1 MSLERDVV
9 RERKQRQRVPGR
21 QYYTAEQGYSSSQ
34 TEHTT
39 AQNESPKMQTSSQQN
54 GNSSKI
60 PVPSGDLVDFKEHVA
75 TDGGTKQ
82 AVGNFVENGSQ
93 TRPPSSSGIV
103 LPHNGQGNPSVL
115 NSCQITSPASTEE
128 NIEFGSFGS
137 FSLGLVSARFE
148 EAFPALPTRKRV
160 EEVPAPAA
168 KGPADEAPAPATKGP
183 VDEAP
188 APTVLSTDTVETES
202 R

>member
-1 MSLERDVV
+1 MSLERDLV

-54 GNSSKI
+54 GYSSKI
-60 PVPSGDLVDFKEHVA
+60 PVPRDLLDFKEHVA
-75 TDGGTKQ
+75 TDSGTKQ

-160 EEVPAPAA
+160 EEVPVPATE
-168 KGPADEAPAPATKGP
+168 GPADE
-183 VDEAP
+183 DP
-188 APTVLSTDTVETES
+188 APTVLNTDAVETES